1 MRLIIGGY
9 AQGKRA
15 YLLKFVREEQMADG
29 ESCPLEIPVTALAV
43 DKLHL
48 LARRWLENGTD
59 PVKAALEIAERNPGM
74 IFCCDEIG
82 CGIVPMERE
91 ERDWREA
98 VGRMCCALAA
108 RAQRVE
114 RVVCGIARV
123 MKEEAST

>member
-15 YLLKFVREEQMADG
+15 YLETIVPKIADG
-29 ESCPLEIPVTALAV
+29 RFAGEEALEKAQGI

-48 LARRWLENGTD
+48 LAGRWMEQGKD
-59 PVKAALEIAERNPGM
+59 PAVMALALAEKNPEI
-74 IFCCDEIG
+74 IFVCDEIG
-82 CGIVPMERE
+82 CGIVPMERK

-108 RAQRVE
+108 QAQLVE
-114 RVVCGIARV
+114 RVICGIPMV
-123 MKEEAST
+123 IKS